1 MPGFETGSKSLTKE
15 ISQLLMTRSLLKEQP
30 PRHFAAAENSTTGNQ
45 LVVDSDKLGP
55 HEMVM

>member
-1 MPGFETGSKSLTKE
+1 MPGFGTGSKSLAKE

-30 PRHFAAAENSTTGNQ
+30 PRHFGTENSITGNQ

>member
-30 PRHFAAAENSTTGNQ
+30 PRHFAGTENSITGNQ